1 MHARLVLSR
10 SYYKCTGAGCLV
22 RKHVERACHDTCA
35 VVTTYEGKHNHDV
48 PPARGSASLY
58 RAALA
63 AQMPPQ
69 QAASYQGA
77 PMPAAERGS
86 FALSGFGDP
95 VGTAYS
101 YYTNHHQEQEQ
112 QQQQPNQAM
121 RYAKDEPQ
129 DCMSFFEQQ
138 LLF

>member
-1 MHARLVLSR
+1 
-10 SYYKCTGAGCLV
+10 V
-22 RKHVERACHDTCA
+22 RKHVERACHDTRA

-63 AQMPPQ
+63 AQMPHQ
-69 QAASYQGA
+69 QAASYQGGFVRTDGLGVGASSQGA

-101 YYTNHHQEQEQ
+101 DYTNHHQEQEQ